1 LAHCLDPHHGDNKT
15 YIDQFVLTCTLSM
28 FAIHL
33 RIRHRNLTRA
43 TSNPVDPTANS
54 KRHFLLSA
62 RVWPLS
68 ELLGSNFRSFLD
80 DSNTVWPSGDFRHNL
95 DIFLCRFIF
104 VTSLQSFT
112 DIVCYGSVLFS
123 LILYYLCLCSII
135 FYMYSFDHFSCALG
149 SISSVIGSISS
160 ALPLPVSRERHGK
173 LVDNFSHES
182 DFTSLQDPFT
192 SRPYKTPFYFYYC
205 VPRKIQ
211 RGILLKIMSEIP
223 YLRP

>member
-1 LAHCLDPHHGDNKT
+1 MPLFFRRLQHG
-15 YIDQFVLTCTLSM
+15 LTFGRL
-28 FAIHL
+28 
-33 RIRHRNLTRA
+33 
-43 TSNPVDPTANS
+43 
-54 KRHFLLSA
+54 
-62 RVWPLS
+62 
-68 ELLGSNFRSFLD
+68 
-80 DSNTVWPSGDFRHNL
+80 PSQPSDFPRQ
-95 DIFLCRFIF
+95 FIF

-205 VPRKIQ
+205 VPRKIR
-211 RGILLKIMSEIP
+211 RGILLKTMNA
-223 YLRP
+223 LRLPFPTF